1 MDIDVLNSQL
11 YDKMVA
17 SQEKMKDWL
26 QSQSF
31 DDMMRNAREYLV
43 REDIVLSFE
52 FHDLSDEQVF
62 ALWEREDPLAE
73 LYAAFEKAEDH
84 HMEKVKD
91 TLENRCFCHDLFH
104 KVCQS
109 GRDLIRYRIA
119 KTDGK

>member
-11 YDKMVA
+11 YDKLVA

-52 FHDLSDEQVF
+52 FHDLSDEQVLHCGS
-62 ALWEREDPLAE
+62 AKILLQNS
-73 LYAAFEKAEDH
+73 
-84 HMEKVKD
+84 
-91 TLENRCFCHDLFH
+91 TLLLRRWKIVTWKL
-104 KVCQS
+104 
-109 GRDLIRYRIA
+109 
-119 KTDGK
+119 